1 MAAASAIPL
10 ITLLTDFGTAG
21 TFVGSMKGAIL
32 GINPEARIVDLT
44 HEVPVHDIRS
54 GAYLLQTATRYF
66 PPGTIHVAVVDPG
79 VGSARRPLLVSTST
93 QHFLAPDNG
102 LLSYV
107 FAEEPDAEIRE
118 LTSQKY
124 FLAAIGPTFHGR
136 DLFAPVAAWLAQGEP
151 LDAFGPRIKDAV
163 RFEIRRPALV
173 KGRLVGEIQHI
184 DRFGNLITNIGYAEL
199 RDLTDM
205 DNWLG
210 LQVKVRT
217 ATVKGLQRC
226 YADAKPKKLAALV
239 NSDGWLELFCNQT
252 RADKLAKAKLG
263 DRIEV
268 RVPQVPSPPRRGR
281 GRG

>member
-10 ITLLTDFGTAG
+10 ITLLTDFGTAD

-44 HEVPVHDIRS
+44 HEVPAHDICS

-79 VGSARRPLLVSTST
+79 VGSTRRPLLVSTST

-107 FAEEPDAEIRE
+107 LAEESDAEIRV

-124 FLAAIGPTFHGR
+124 FLAALGPTFHGR

-151 LDAFGPRIKDAV
+151 LDAFGPRINDCV
-163 RFEIRRPALV
+163 RFEIRRPVMV
-173 KGRLVGEIQHI
+173 KGRLVGEVQHI
-184 DRFGNLITNIGYAEL
+184 DRFGNLVTNIGYAEL

-210 LQVKVRT
+210 LQVKVRA

-252 RADKLAKAKLG
+252 RADKMAKAKLG
-263 DRIEV
+263 DRVEIQG
-268 RVPQVPSPPRRGR
+268 PK
-281 GRG
+281 

>member
-10 ITLLTDFGTAG
+10 ITLLTDFGTAD
-21 TFVGSMKGAIL
+21 TCVGSMKGAIL

-44 HEVPVHDIRS
+44 HEVPAHNIRS

-107 FAEEPDAEIRE
+107 LAEEPDAEIRE
-118 LTSQKY
+118 LTAQKY

-163 RFEIRRPALV
+163 RFEIRHPV
-173 KGRLVGEIQHI
+173 MDKGRLVGEVQHI

-205 DNWLG
+205 DSWLG
-210 LQVKVRT
+210 LHVKVR
-217 ATVKGLQRC
+217 AARVKGLQRC

-239 NSDGWLELFCNQT
+239 NSDGWLEFFCNQG
-252 RADKLAKAKLG
+252 RADKLAKAKMG
-263 DRIEV
+263 ERVEV
-268 RVPQVPSPPRRGR
+268 RVPK
-281 GRG
+281 

>member
-10 ITLLTDFGTAG
+10 ITLLTDFGTAD

-44 HEVPVHDIRS
+44 HEVPVHNIRS

-107 FAEEPDAEIRE
+107 LAEEPDAEIRE

-124 FLAAIGPTFHGR
+124 FLAALGPTFHGR

-163 RFEIRRPALV
+163 RFEIRRPV
-173 KGRLVGEIQHI
+173 MDKGRLVGEVQHI

-210 LQVKVRT
+210 LQVKVR
-217 ATVKGLQRC
+217 AARVKGLQRC

-239 NSDGWLELFCNQT
+239 NSDGWLELFCNQG
-252 RADKLAKAKLG
+252 RADKLAKAKMG
-263 DRIEV
+263 ERVEV
-268 RVPQVPSPPRRGR
+268 RVPK
-281 GRG
+281 

>member
-10 ITLLTDFGTAG
+10 ITLLTDFGTAD
-21 TFVGSMKGAIL
+21 TFIGSMKGAIL

-44 HEVPVHDIRS
+44 HEVPAHNIRS

-66 PPGTIHVAVVDPG
+66 PPGTIHVAVIDPG

-107 FAEEPDAEIRE
+107 LAEEPDAEIRE
-118 LTSQKY
+118 LTAQKY

-163 RFEIRRPALV
+163 RFEIRHPALI
-173 KGRLVGEIQHI
+173 KGRLVGEVQHI

-205 DNWLG
+205 DSWLG
-210 LQVKVRT
+210 LQVKVRR
-217 ATVKGLQRC
+217 AMVKGLQRC

-252 RADKLAKAKLG
+252 RADKLAKAKMG
-263 DRIEV
+263 ERVEV
-268 RVPQVPSPPRRGR
+268 WAPAQPSGKKR
-281 GRG
+281 

>member
-10 ITLLTDFGTAG
+10 ITLLTDFGTAD

-44 HEVPVHDIRS
+44 HEVPAHDIRS
-54 GAYLLQTATRYF
+54 GAYLLQTATRFF

-107 FAEEPDAEIRE
+107 LAEEPDAEIRV

-151 LDAFGPRIKDAV
+151 LDAFGPRVKDMV
-163 RFEIRRPALV
+163 LFEIRHPALD
-173 KGRLVGEIQHI
+173 KGRLVGEVRHI
-184 DRFGNLITNIGYAEL
+184 DRFGNLITNIGYTEL

-205 DNWLG
+205 DSWLN
-210 LQVKVRT
+210 LQVKVR
-217 ATVKGLQRC
+217 AARVMGLQLC

-239 NSDGWLELFCNQT
+239 NSDGWLELFCNQA
-252 RADKLAKAKLG
+252 RADKLTKAKPG
-263 DRIEV
+263 DRVEV
-268 RVPQVPSPPRRGR
+268 RGAK
-281 GRG
+281 